1 MTIQIPDSVL
11 EKAGLSA
18 DQIKLEL
25 AIMLFQQER
34 ITLGQASKIAGVH
47 QFQFQK
53 ELAHRKIPV
62 HYGVEEFEKDLETIK
77 QIKL

>member
-18 DQIKLEL
+18 DQIRLEL

-34 ITLGQASKIAGVH
+34 ITSSIL
-47 QFQFQK
+47 
-53 ELAHRKIPV
+53 PV
-62 HYGVEEFEKDLETIK
+62 NVAILPIVK
-77 QIKL
+77 